1 MQSKT
6 AILHI
11 SPIEVFINPI
21 WEKNDA

>member
-6 AILHI
+6 AKLHI

-21 WEKNDA
+21 WEKYDA

>member
-6 AILHI
+6 ANRHI

-21 WEKNDA
+21 WEKKDA